1 MHTKSAEEDAQQA
14 GSQLGLGRLPHRGG
28 GIRSGGVLRLR
39 VGVRLLVSLSIAGL
53 LAVARCGLCGLAV
66 LRLAVLRLS
75 VCAGGL
81 AVLRL
86 LLAVASGGGLSV
98 CGGLWGAIALRLLCG
113 ILAVRRLCRLCGLCR
128 LRNTV
133 RTVRLLLIISHAGQS
148 PLNRERQYL
157 LTVSAQH
164 HLMFCPIV
172 KPAALRLGHEKF
184 PDQLV
189 DYVTIAAAVMV
200 AVTPGMTPVGEPPI
214 LGIAAFALFMA
225 LINASIKPIV
235 HLIALPFAIL
245 SLGLVTLIINWLF
258 MRLASWLAVSLF
270 GVGVFV
276 HGFWWSVLGSLVLT
290 IVAGIVGSILD
301 Q

>member
-172 KPAALRLGHEKF
+172 KPPRYDWAMRSFLTSWLIM
-184 PDQLV
+184 
-189 DYVTIAAAVMV
+189 TIAAAVMV

-225 LINASIKPIV
+225 LINASIKPVV

>member
-113 ILAVRRLCRLCGLCR
+113 ILAVRRLCRLCRLCR

-133 RTVRLLLIISHAGQS
+133 RTVGLLLIISHVGLS
-148 PLNRERQYL
+148 LLNRERQYL

-164 HLMFCPIV
+164 HLTFCLIV
-172 KPAALRLGHEKF
+172 NLPRYDCAMRSFLTSWLIM
-184 PDQLV
+184 
-189 DYVTIAAAVMV
+189 TIAAAVMV
-200 AVTPGMTPVGEPPI
+200 AVTPGMTPVGS
-214 LGIAAFALFMA
+214 LRFS
-225 LINASIKPIV
+225 ASPR
-235 HLIALPFAIL
+235 
-245 SLGLVTLIINWLF
+245 SLC
-258 MRLASWLAVSLF
+258 SWR
-270 GVGVFV
+270 
-276 HGFWWSVLGSLVLT
+276 
-290 IVAGIVGSILD
+290 
-301 Q
+301 

>member
-1 MHTKSAEEDAQQA
+1 MFGDRKSYT
-14 GSQLGLGRLPHRGG
+14 GHGPCLYLRPSTNLRK
-28 GIRSGGVLRLR
+28 ISGVISFLT
-39 VGVRLLVSLSIAGL
+39 S
-53 LAVARCGLCGLAV
+53 
-66 LRLAVLRLS
+66 
-75 VCAGGL
+75 
-81 AVLRL
+81 
-86 LLAVASGGGLSV
+86 
-98 CGGLWGAIALRLLCG
+98 W
-113 ILAVRRLCRLCGLCR
+113 
-128 LRNTV
+128 
-133 RTVRLLLIISHAGQS
+133 LI
-148 PLNRERQYL
+148 
-157 LTVSAQH
+157 
-164 HLMFCPIV
+164 M
-172 KPAALRLGHEKF
+172 
-184 PDQLV
+184 
-189 DYVTIAAAVMV
+189 TIAAAVMV